1 MYLSV
6 AAHLV
11 EVSQNKLIGER
22 DFFGFLLQIHKK
34 ILIAEF
40 LKSKF

>member
-40 LKSKF
+40 LKSEF